1 MEKKEKMVTMRMTMV
16 RSQWWISLL
25 FICGLMHVG
34 HQNNLQPLNG
44 VSSIFNAP
52 HKKEGRFL
60 GKEDTLPV
68 RLLYSRH
75 NHSQIGHDQLS
86 TRVRGSLGSPQMNHV
101 AQASF
106 QVEAFGRK
114 FTLDVE
120 LNHDLLSSE
129 YVEKHLS
136 AEGRTVVT
144 AGGEHCY
151 YQGKVRDVPHSF
163 AALSTCHGLHG
174 MFFDGNHTYL
184 IEPGGERGTNNEDD
198 SVHTLYK
205 SGGPERLLHDLTAFP
220 EPPFPSP
227 ELPGSRDVY
236 RRKKRQALR
245 LSRSVGDETKY
256 IELMVI
262 NDHLMYKK
270 HRLCVGHTNNYAKSV
285 VNMAD
290 MIFKEQLDTRIVLV
304 AMETWSADN
313 KFNIDDDPITTL
325 REFMKYRKDFVTER
339 CDSVHLFSGNL
350 FHNNWSG
357 ASYMGGVCT
366 LSKGG
371 GVNEYGKT
379 DEMAI
384 TLAQSLG
391 QNIGIFSDKKRIL
404 SGECKC
410 DDYWSGCIMDDVGFH
425 LPKRFSDCNVE
436 EYYNFLKSG
445 GGACLFNKPQKL
457 LDPPECG
464 NGFVEPGEE
473 CDCGSPQDCAKEGEN
488 CCKKCTLTQGS
499 KCSDGLCCNNC
510 QMEFMGVV
518 CRDAVNDCDI
528 PENCTG
534 NSSQCPPNLL
544 KMDGYTCEKDQGRCF
559 NGRCKTKDKQCK
571 YIWGEKATAADKFC
585 YEKLNIE
592 GTEKGNCGRE
602 KDTWIQCNKQDVH
615 CGYLLCSNISPPPRL
630 GELQGGLTSF
640 SVARHSGSLDC
651 SGAHVVIDGDTD
663 LGYVEDGTACGT
675 DHICFNHK
683 CLPLQQFN
691 FSICPGT
698 TDKTVCSGHGVCS
711 NELKCVCYLGWAGED
726 CNTTSTLSYL
736 VVGPTASV
744 SGITSTNIIIS
755 AIVGSILFL
764 ALILAVTAWC
774 YKSYK
779 QRCYVESEV
788 HRRFCRQMPPGDY
801 VTKPSDADSFY
812 SDMPP
817 GMSTN
822 SGCSSKKRSAYLS
835 HLQICALSFTP
846 SIPSITQNILLF
858 GFRSNGLSHSWS
870 ERIPDAKHISDICE
884 NGRPRSN
891 SWQGNLGGNR
901 KKLKGKKFRARS
913 NSTETLSPAKS
924 PTSSTGSIASSRRY
938 PYPMPPLPDDQRK
951 ANRQSARLWE
961 TSI

>member
-1 MEKKEKMVTMRMTMV
+1 MMMLLMMMMT
-16 RSQWWISLL
+16 RAPWWISLL
-25 FICGLMHVG
+25 CVCGLMDAG
-34 HQNNLQPLNG
+34 HLNDPHPFNG
-44 VSSIFNAP
+44 DGSSSVKTIR
-52 HKKEGRFL
+52 KGGCSMGEKV
-60 GKEDTLPV
+60 DTVPI
-68 RLLYSRH
+68 RLLYSRDNYSMVDH
-75 NHSQIGHDQLS
+75 HELS
-86 TRVRGSLGSPQMNHV
+86 TQVLGRPESKQVNHV

-106 QVEAFGRK
+106 QVEAFGRT

-136 AEGRTVVT
+136 EKGKTVVT

-151 YQGKVRDVPHSF
+151 YQGKVRDIPHSF

-184 IEPGGERGTNNEDD
+184 IEPGGEGAVNHGN
-198 SVHTLYK
+198 VHLVYK
-205 SGGPERLLHDLTAFP
+205 SGRPDGLHDLHGGDFPETAFP
-220 EPPFPSP
+220 TPPF
-227 ELPGSRDVY
+227 LGSRVVH
-236 RRKKRQALR
+236 RRRKRQAPHA
-245 LSRSVGDETKY
+245 SRSVEDEVKY
-256 IELMVI
+256 LELMVI

-270 HRLCVGHTNNYAKSV
+270 HRLSVGHTNNYAKSV

-290 MIFKEQLDTRIVLV
+290 MIFKEQLNTRIVLV

-313 KFNIDDDPITTL
+313 KFNIDDDPRVTL
-325 REFMKYRKDFVTER
+325 KEFMKYRKDFIQER
-339 CDSVHLFSGNL
+339 CDSVHLFSGNH
-350 FHNNWSG
+350 FHSDSGG
-357 ASYMGGVCT
+357 ASYMGGVCSLT
-366 LSKGG
+366 KGG

-379 DEMAI
+379 DVMAI
-384 TLAQSLG
+384 NLAQSLAH
-391 QNIGIFSDKKRIL
+391 NIGIFSDKKRIMN
-404 SGECKC
+404 GECKC
-410 DDYWSGCIMDDVGFH
+410 EDRWSGCIMGDAGFH
-425 LPKRFSDCNVE
+425 LPKRFTDCNVE
-436 EYYNFLKSG
+436 EYHSFLTSG
-445 GGACLFNKPQKL
+445 GGTCLFNKPQKL
-457 LDPPECG
+457 LDPPQCG
-464 NGFVEPGEE
+464 NGFVETGEE
-473 CDCGSPQDCAKEGEN
+473 CDCGSPLECTREGEN

-499 KCSDGLCCNNC
+499 KCSDGLCCDNC
-510 QMEFMGVV
+510 QMEFTGVV

-534 NSSQCPPNLL
+534 NSSQCPPNVH

-571 YIWGEKATAADKFC
+571 YIWGEKATAADKYC

-592 GTEKGNCGRE
+592 GTEKGNCGKD

-615 CGYLLCSNISPPPRL
+615 CGYLLCSNISPTPRL
-630 GELQGGLTSF
+630 GDLPTGLTSF
-640 SVARHSGSLDC
+640 SVARHSASLDC
-651 SGAHVVIDGDTD
+651 SGGHVLIDGDTD

-675 DHICFNHK
+675 DRICFNRK
-683 CLPLQQFN
+683 CIPVQQFN
-691 FSICPGT
+691 FSTCPGT
-698 TDKTVCSGHGVCS
+698 TDKVICSGHGVCS
-711 NELKCVCYLGWAGED
+711 SELKCVCYLGWAGDD
-726 CNTTSTLSYL
+726 CNSTSPLSYL
-736 VVGPTASV
+736 IVGPTASV
-744 SGITSTNIIIS
+744 SGITSTNIVIS

-779 QRCYVESEV
+779 RRRYVESEV

-817 GMSTN
+817 GVSTN
-822 SGCSSKKRSAYLS
+822 SGCSSKKRSACLS

-846 SIPSITQNILLF
+846 SIPSITQNISLF

-891 SWQGNLGGNR
+891 SWQGNMSGHR
-901 KKLKGKKFRARS
+901 KKVKGKKFRARS